1 MVTILMGSIIAL
13 KARSQEETTNTEDEP
28 PSNYCFDKIFP
39 EAITQLKIDYKKASR
54 EFFEIGPDHEV
65 SEIYDLY
72 EFLNVVKNLPQER
85 WATPNAVWPMQS
97 IKAAIKINGITECN
111 IVYTQNKIYSQYKDQ
126 QGFIV
131 QPISIFTF
139 RRLNETLFSF
149 SIV

>member
-1 MVTILMGSIIAL
+1 
-13 KARSQEETTNTEDEP
+13 
-28 PSNYCFDKIFP
+28 
-39 EAITQLKIDYKKASR
+39 
-54 EFFEIGPDHEV
+54 
-65 SEIYDLY
+65 LY